1 MDKKKKI
8 KEGTK
13 RLSEQFGL
21 KLFSSEWPY
30 GLLFHSEVEERRKE
44 RTKAKRQ
51 NNLRQKHVS
60 YLQKNG
66 GKETNESP
74 RIYRRFQ
81 AVQSEHEEKRK
92 KNQSI
97 KPVPRKS
104 GKTLKAIVYSTDV
117 VLSGVPFVQP
127 QNVSQQQCP
136 KYSVFSAP

>member
-1 MDKKKKI
+1 MENKKKK

-66 GKETNESP
+66 EKETNESP

-92 KNQSI
+92 KTSPLNPSREKVV
-97 KPVPRKS
+97 KPSKQ
-104 GKTLKAIVYSTDV
+104 LSTA
-117 VLSGVPFVQP
+117 LM
-127 QNVSQQQCP
+127 
-136 KYSVFSAP
+136 